1 MPSSHQLTAIM
12 FADIAGYT
20 ATMQEDEALA
30 LQLKNKLLRK
40 LETETAT
47 HNGRILSFRGDGAL
61 CSFSSTIEAVRAAMG
76 VQLEMRKPPVVQLR
90 IGMHTG
96 DVIMDDNDVFGDGVN
111 IASRL
116 ESFAV
121 PGSILV
127 SGKVYDDI
135 KNQKDIQTVSLGMF
149 RFKNVK
155 DDTEIFAV
163 SNAGLV
169 TPDKNSLEGK
179 GERITIEKEWRR
191 CILVLPFVNMS
202 NEPGQ
207 EYFSDGL
214 TEELISKLAA
224 LSDIRVISRTTSM
237 QYKNQEKDAKT
248 IAREN
253 EVHYIV
259 EGSVRRY
266 GNNLRITA
274 QLIDADNDAHLWAE
288 SYNGTIDDIFDIQ
301 EKVSEK
307 IVRELKIQL
316 TKEEQDFL
324 QKHYTENS
332 EAYQYYLK
340 GRSLWKNRNEE
351 DLKSALAWFE
361 KALEKDAG
369 YALAWTGLA
378 DTYSLMGEYSNV
390 SRRILFPKQMAA
402 INKALEIDNRI
413 SEAHISLAT
422 SLMLNEWDWKNSE
435 KEFKIGLEL
444 NPKYAT
450 GHHWYGEW
458 LLFTGKTEEAFD
470 EINLAMTLDPVSPGI
485 LKDKGIFYY
494 YNRQYTQAINM
505 GLMTLELRENFTP
518 AHRLLSLAYAA
529 SGMFDEAIEA
539 NRHWGENTGNA
550 IKTEIAL
557 AEIYALAGRRD
568 EAKSILQKTQELV
581 TPNDNR
587 GIALVYAALKEADMV
602 FTWLEK
608 SYASHEESLCN
619 LMVDSKWDAFRTDAR
634 FTALL
639 KKIGL
644 LQYQVGKANQ

>member
-1 MPSSHQLTAIM
+1 MPSLHQLAAIM

-20 ATMQEDEALA
+20 ATMQEDEVLA
-30 LQLKNKLLRK
+30 LQLKNKLLKK
-40 LETETAT
+40 LEAETAA

-61 CSFSSTIEAVRAAMG
+61 CSFTSTVEAVRAALAI
-76 VQLEMRKPPVVQLR
+76 QLEMQQQPVVPLR

-96 DVIMDDNDVFGDGVN
+96 DVMLNDNDIVGDGVN

-121 PGSILV
+121 PGSILI
-127 SGKVYDDI
+127 SAKVYDDI
-135 KNQKDIQTVSLGMF
+135 KNQKDIQTVSLGLF
-149 RFKNVK
+149 HFKNVK
-155 DDTEIFAV
+155 DDAALFAI
-163 SNAGLV
+163 SNTGLV
-169 TPDKNSLEGK
+169 IPDRNMLEGK
-179 GERITIEKEWRR
+179 GERVSVDKEWRR
-191 CILVLPFVNMS
+191 CVLVLPFVNMS

-224 LSDIRVISRTTSM
+224 LSEIRVISRTTSM
-237 QYKNQEKDAKT
+237 QYKNREKDAKT
-248 IAREN
+248 IAKEN

-266 GNNLRITA
+266 GGNLRITA
-274 QLIDADNDAHLWAE
+274 QLIDADSDAHLWAE
-288 SYNGTIDDIFDIQ
+288 SYNGTMDDIFDIQ

-307 IVRELKIQL
+307 ITRELKIQL

-324 QKHYTENS
+324 QKHYTENT

-340 GRSLWKNRNEE
+340 GRSLWKKRNEE
-351 DLKSALAWFE
+351 DLKAALTYFE

-378 DTYSLMGEYSNV
+378 DTYSLLGEYSNI

-413 SEAHISLAT
+413 SEAHISLAI
-422 SLMLNEWDWKNSE
+422 SLMLNEWDWKNAE

-458 LLFTGKTEEAFD
+458 LLFTGNTEKAFEA
-470 EINLAMTLDPVSPGI
+470 INLAIALDPVSPGI

-494 YNRQYTQAINM
+494 YSGRYNQAINM
-505 GLMTLELRENFTP
+505 GMMTLELRENFTP

-529 SGMFDEAIEA
+529 SGLFDEAIEA
-539 NRHWGENTGNA
+539 NRHWGENTGNK
-550 IKTEIAL
+550 IKTDIAL
-557 AEIYALAGRRD
+557 AEIYALAGKKK
-568 EAKSILQKTQELV
+568 EAMDILLETEALV

-587 GIALVYAALKEADMV
+587 GVALVYAALGETDMV
-602 FTWLEK
+602 FKWLEK
-608 SYASHEESLCN
+608 SYACHEESLCSIN
-619 LMVDSKWDAFRTDAR
+619 VDSKWNAYRTNTQ

-644 LQYQVGKANQ
+644 GEL

>member
-1 MPSSHQLTAIM
+1 MLSSHQLTAIM

-20 ATMQEDEALA
+20 AMMQEDETLA
-30 LQLKNKLLRK
+30 LQLRNKLLQK
-40 LETETAT
+40 LEAETAA
-47 HNGRILSFRGDGAL
+47 HNGRILSFMGDGGL
-61 CSFSSTIEAVRAAMG
+61 CSFSSAIEAVRAALA
-76 VQLEMRKPPVVQLR
+76 VQLYMRQEPLVPLR

-96 DVIMDDNDVFGDGVN
+96 DVVIKGNDIFGDGVN

-127 SGKVYDDI
+127 SAKVYDDI
-135 KNQKDIQTVSLGMF
+135 KNQKDIQTVSLGKF
-149 RFKNVK
+149 RLKNVK
-155 DDTEIFAV
+155 EEAEIFAI
-163 SNAGLV
+163 SNAGLIV
-169 TPDKNSLEGK
+169 PDKNSLEGK
-179 GERITIEKEWRR
+179 GERVTSEQWRR
-191 CILVLPFVNMS
+191 CILVLPFINMS
-202 NEPGQ
+202 NEAGQ

-214 TEELISKLAA
+214 TEELISKLSA
-224 LSDIRVISRTTSM
+224 LSDIHVISRTTSM
-237 QYKNQEKDAKT
+237 RYKNQEKDTKT

-259 EGSVRRY
+259 EGSVRKY
-266 GNNLRITA
+266 NNNLRITA

-307 IVRELKIQL
+307 IVKELRIQL

-324 QKHYTENS
+324 QKHYTENT

-340 GRSLWKNRNEE
+340 GRSLWKKRNEA
-351 DLKSALAWFE
+351 DLQSAITYFE

-378 DTYSLMGEYSNV
+378 DTYSLLGEYSNI
-390 SRRILFPKQMAA
+390 SRRTLFPKQMAA

-413 SEAHISLAT
+413 SEAHISLAI

-458 LLFTGKTEEAFD
+458 LLFTGHVSEAFD
-470 EINLAMTLDPVSPGI
+470 EINIAITLDPVSPGI
-485 LKDKGIFYY
+485 VKDKGIFYY
-494 YNRQYTQAINM
+494 YNGQYNQAVNI
-505 GLMTLELRENFTP
+505 GRMTLELRENFTP

-529 SGMFDEAIEA
+529 LGRFDEAMEA
-539 NRHWGENTGNA
+539 NRLWGENTGNK
-550 IKTEIAL
+550 IKTDIAL
-557 AEIYALAGRRD
+557 AEIYALAGRRE
-568 EAKSILQKTQELV
+568 EAKAILQEAEALITS
-581 TPNDNR
+581 NDNR
-587 GIALVYAALKEADMV
+587 GVALVYAALNDADSA
-602 FTWLEK
+602 FKWLEK
-608 SYASHEESLCN
+608 SYASHEESLCSIKI
-619 LMVDSKWDAFRTDAR
+619 DAKWNAFRSDAR

-639 KKIGL
+639 NKIGL
-644 LQYQVGKANQ
+644 L